1 MTEDIG
7 LIDHGNEKRRKTM
20 TDNTTTTHDGGPS
33 PAPETRSDMSVGV
46 TARQPRRRHPVL
58 WALAFLGGIILT
70 LMVLGAVLWT
80 LARSI
85 ESQTEAFAST
95 VDQIVVEG
103 TNGSVTF
110 EAGSRGEI
118 TVERE
123 WLFTDA
129 PEVEIVESEGTLHI
143 TGDCGRW
150 CRIHISGTAPAGTG
164 LQVRT
169 DAGSIDVTGLS
180 GGLDLTTSAGSLTVT
195 DVGGPAK
202 LWTDAGWIRGSIVDG
217 DVDARTSAGGIDLE
231 IRGDFA
237 VASAVT
243 DAGSVRLSVPDDVY
257 RVEAETSVGSTD
269 VDVPTDPDASRLIVA
284 RSNAGNVSVDR
295 LP

>member
-1 MTEDIG
+1 
-7 LIDHGNEKRRKTM
+7 
-20 TDNTTTTHDGGPS
+20 
-33 PAPETRSDMSVGV
+33 
-46 TARQPRRRHPVL
+46 
-58 WALAFLGGIILT
+58 
-70 LMVLGAVLWT
+70 
-80 LARSI
+80 
-85 ESQTEAFAST
+85 
-95 VDQIVVEG
+95 
-103 TNGSVTF
+103 
-110 EAGSRGEI
+110 
-118 TVERE
+118 
-123 WLFTDA
+123 
-129 PEVEIVESEGTLHI
+129 
-143 TGDCGRW
+143 
-150 CRIHISGTAPAGTG
+150 
-164 LQVRT
+164 
-169 DAGSIDVTGLS
+169 
-180 GGLDLTTSAGSLTVT
+180 
-195 DVGGPAK
+195 

>member
-1 MTEDIG
+1 
-7 LIDHGNEKRRKTM
+7 
-20 TDNTTTTHDGGPS
+20 
-33 PAPETRSDMSVGV
+33 
-46 TARQPRRRHPVL
+46 
-58 WALAFLGGIILT
+58 
-70 LMVLGAVLWT
+70 
-80 LARSI
+80 
-85 ESQTEAFAST
+85 
-95 VDQIVVEG
+95 
-103 TNGSVTF
+103 
-110 EAGSRGEI
+110 
-118 TVERE
+118 
-123 WLFTDA
+123 
-129 PEVEIVESEGTLHI
+129 
-143 TGDCGRW
+143 
-150 CRIHISGTAPAGTG
+150 
-164 LQVRT
+164 
-169 DAGSIDVTGLS
+169 
-180 GGLDLTTSAGSLTVT
+180 LDLTTSAGSLTVT